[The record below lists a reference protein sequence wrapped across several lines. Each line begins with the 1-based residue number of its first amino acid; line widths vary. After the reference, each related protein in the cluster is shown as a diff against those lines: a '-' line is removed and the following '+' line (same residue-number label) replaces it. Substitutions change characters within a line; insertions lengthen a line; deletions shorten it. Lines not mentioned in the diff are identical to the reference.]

1 MNTDKLYIKNM
12 VCDRCVKVVQEDLQK
27 LGYRIKSIE
36 LGKVELIEPHQI
48 NKNELEHSLAK
59 EGFELLDDSNSR
71 MINEIKSIII
81 NQVHYNMDSN
91 PPKEN
96 FSQILEKEI
105 GRDYSYISNLFST
118 IEGRT
123 IEKFIIQQKV
133 EKVKELL
140 KYRELT
146 INEIVFELNYSS
158 PQYLS
163 NQFKQITGLRP
174 SQFRNMLE
182 SSRKQQQSYEISE
195 ITQPKEIPSLQF
207 LFLFFIFTP

>member
-1 MNTDKLYIKNM
+1 M
-12 VCDRCVKVVQEDLQK
+12 VCDRCVKVVQEELQK

-48 NKNELEHSLAK
+48 NKNELELSLTK
-59 EGFELLDDSNSR
+59 EGFELLEDSNNR
-71 MINEIKSIII
+71 MINDIKSIII
-81 NQVHYNMDSN
+81 NLVHYNKNSN
-91 PPKEN
+91 PPQEN

-105 GRDYSYISNLFST
+105 GRDYSYITNLFST

-146 INEIVFELNYSS
+146 INEIAFELNYSS

-174 SQFRNMLE
+174 SQFRNRLE
-182 SSRKQQQSYEISE
+182 SGRKQLD
-195 ITQPKEIPSLQF
+195 KV
-207 LFLFFIFTP
+207 